1 MIIDTLN
8 DILGKRADP
17 ETAIKIKKLITEEP
31 EVRGAYDL
39 FINNYG
45 PDKNYASV
53 HIELP
58 DTMTVEEVDI
68 LTRRLQRKLLNK
80 MGVILTGVGV
90 YSYNTQNDEIGNIRN
105 NIMEKVKTLIIGSG
119 PAGYTAAIYAGRA
132 GLNPVLYSGMQPGG
146 QLTITT
152 EVENFP
158 GYPNGVDGTQMMMD
172 MKEQAARFGADL
184 RDGSI
189 SKVDF
194 SSRPYHL
201 TDERGNEIEA
211 DTVIIATGASAKYL
225 GLADEEKYRG
235 QGVSACATCDGFFY
249 RKRTVA
255 VVGGGDTACEEA
267 MYLSGLAKKVY
278 MIVRK
283 PYLRASEIMQKRV
296 KEKENIEIL
305 FETNTLG
312 LFGENGVEGAHLVRH
327 MGEANEEKF
336 DIAIDGFFLAIGHKP
351 NTDLFKDFIDL
362 DEQGFIKVVPGTAS
376 TNLPGIFAAGDVA
389 DPVYRQGIVAAGSGA
404 KAAIEADRYLQQL

>member
-1 MIIDTLN
+1 
-8 DILGKRADP
+8 
-17 ETAIKIKKLITEEP
+17 
-31 EVRGAYDL
+31 
-39 FINNYG
+39 
-45 PDKNYASV
+45 
-53 HIELP
+53 
-58 DTMTVEEVDI
+58 
-68 LTRRLQRKLLNK
+68 
-80 MGVILTGVGV
+80 
-90 YSYNTQNDEIGNIRN
+90 
-105 NIMEKVKTLIIGSG
+105 MEQVKTLIIGSG

-132 GLNPVLYSGMQPGG
+132 DLKPVLYSGIQPGG
-146 QLTITT
+146 QLTTT
-152 EVENFP
+152 TIVENFP
-158 GYPNGVDGTQMMMD
+158 GYPNGVDGNQMMMD
-172 MKEQAARFGADL
+172 LKEQASRFGADI

-194 SSRPYHL
+194 SKRPYHIV
-201 TDERGNEIEA
+201 DERGNEILA

-267 MYLSGLAKKVY
+267 MYLAGLAKKVY

-283 PYLRASEIMQKRV
+283 PYLRAAEIMQQRV

-312 LFGENGVEGAHLVRH
+312 LFGENGVEGAHLVKRK
-327 MGEANEEKF
+327 GESDEEEF

-351 NTDLFKDFIDL
+351 NTELFKDYIDL

-376 TNLPGIFAAGDVA
+376 TNVPGVFAAGDVA

>member
-1 MIIDTLN
+1 
-8 DILGKRADP
+8 
-17 ETAIKIKKLITEEP
+17 
-31 EVRGAYDL
+31 
-39 FINNYG
+39 
-45 PDKNYASV
+45 
-53 HIELP
+53 
-58 DTMTVEEVDI
+58 
-68 LTRRLQRKLLNK
+68 
-80 MGVILTGVGV
+80 
-90 YSYNTQNDEIGNIRN
+90 
-105 NIMEKVKTLIIGSG
+105 MEQVKTLIIGSG
-119 PAGYTAAIYAGRA
+119 PAGYTAAMYAGRA
-132 GLNPVLYSGMQPGG
+132 DLKPVLYSGIQPGG
-146 QLTITT
+146 QLTTT
-152 EVENFP
+152 TIVENFP
-158 GYPNGVDGTQMMMD
+158 GYPNGVDGNQMMMD
-172 MKEQAARFGADL
+172 LKEQASRFGADI

-194 SSRPYHL
+194 SKRPYHIV
-201 TDERGNEIEA
+201 DERGNEILA

-267 MYLSGLAKKVY
+267 MYLAGLAKKVY

-283 PYLRASEIMQKRV
+283 PYLRAAEIMQQRV

-312 LFGENGVEGAHLVRH
+312 LFGENGVEGAHLVKRK
-327 MGEANEEKF
+327 GESDEEKF

-351 NTDLFKDFIDL
+351 NTELFKDYIDL

-376 TNLPGIFAAGDVA
+376 TNVPGVFAAGDVA